1 MSNKKKVLFT
11 RMPSTVTPLERLVLN
26 IRWPLAGLSLMAAV
40 LSGGLSDPTTL
51 ITLAVT
57 LAYLLALEALV
68 RMKRIAYL
76 LPLISTGGDLL
87 LITWAVLSFDRSF
100 AALYYV
106 VIVANALRYRMR
118 KSLLGAVVVSFLY
131 GGGTLW
137 GFAQGRQGVIFRP
150 LLQVAAFFVVAY
162 LVGRLAES
170 RERARWQLTRLREEG
185 KRKSEL
191 LSTLSHELH
200 TPLTMIKGAV
210 DLLLEGRPGPMN
222 GAQVTFLQTISQ
234 NCERLIRLVE
244 ELLAQARAE
253 AGWVEIRPEL
263 IDVREPVKKTIRDI
277 HPLVAQKRQGIRLD
291 YPQVLPRVMAD
302 EAWIQQVMTNL
313 ICNASKYTSEGGNI
327 FVSVIENQQCV
338 LVSVTDDGAGMS
350 QAERERL
357 FEPFFRGD
365 HTQRGTGLGLTI
377 IKHIIEMHGGKV
389 YVDTTLGRGTTF
401 LFTLPKEVRDEKVEG
416 AGG

>member
-1 MSNKKKVLFT
+1 
-11 RMPSTVTPLERLVLN
+11 MPSTVTPLERLVLN
-26 IRWPLAGLSLMAAV
+26 IRWLLVGLLLVVASV
-40 LSGGLSDPTTL
+40 SGGLSKPITL
-51 ITLAVT
+51 TTLAVT
-57 LAYLLALEALV
+57 LAYLLTLEALTW
-68 RMKRIAYL
+68 MKKAAHL

-87 LITWAVLSFDRSF
+87 LITWAVHSFDRSF
-100 AALYYV
+100 VALYYI
-106 VIVANALRYRMR
+106 VIVANALRYGMR
-118 KSLLGAVVVSFLY
+118 KSLLSAVVASLLHSGVV
-131 GGGTLW
+131 LW
-137 GFAQGRQGVIFRP
+137 NVTPEKSGALFQP
-150 LLQVAAFFVVAY
+150 LLHVTAFFIVAY
-162 LVGRLAES
+162 LVGHLAES
-170 RERARWQLTRLREEG
+170 RERERWQLIRLREEE

-210 DLLLEGRPGPMN
+210 DILLEGRPGPIN
-222 GAQVTFLQTISQ
+222 YTQITFLQTISQ
-234 NCERLIRLVE
+234 NGERLIRLVE

-253 AGWVEIRPEL
+253 AGWVEIKPKL
-263 IDVREPVKKTIRDI
+263 IDIRDPMKKTIRDI
-277 HPLVAQKRQGIRLD
+277 RPLVAQKRQVIRLD

-327 FVSVIENQQCV
+327 FVSLMENQQCI
-338 LVSVTDDGAGMS
+338 LVSVTDDGAGIS

-377 IKHIIEMHGGKV
+377 IKHIVEMHGGKV

-401 LFTLPKEVRDEKVEG
+401 LFTLPKEVMDEKAKG